1 MTDSPSTAVEYADVI
16 VVGARCAGSAVA
28 ATMARAGRRVIVLDS
43 AQFPSDTLSTHLL
56 WPGGLAELQALG
68 VLEQVEELGAPRL
81 TSAFAA
87 GAGYR
92 VPSEFAPAGGVD
104 YAMCVRRTGL
114 DAVLVGA
121 ARTAGAQVRERCR
134 VVELVWAGDRC
145 AGVRYRDRADVVVE
159 LRAPLVVG
167 ADGRRSTVAR
177 LCGAIEPFLHAPSGR
192 ECYYAYW
199 RDGSPSWR
207 HIAAQWRAGRDLGTA
222 FPCDDGLVLSL
233 VQPPV
238 SAESALGPG
247 RAEQRYTEAIA
258 RIPGLTERLRECER
272 VGRVRAATGI
282 ASYFRHS
289 SGPGWAL
296 AGDAGHFKDPVTAQG
311 IRDALRYGRLLAETA
326 APLLEHP
333 TALDL
338 ALAHWADRRLRECL
352 PIYQWTNRLARAEDM
367 HPLEIEL
374 YRTATR
380 DPSLAA
386 AVTGIFSRTTEP
398 GAVFT
403 PRRAVGLAAGALRHT
418 PTAAGAVLADVTR
431 ELRDAAADWHEART
445 ALRAH
450 RHPSAFPLPPSPV
463 VHPSRAGDEDV

>member
-1 MTDSPSTAVEYADVI
+1 MADSPSTAVEYADVI

-28 ATMARAGRRVIVLDS
+28 VTMARAGRRVIVLDS

-282 ASYFRHS
+282 ASYFRRS

-311 IRDALRYGRLLAETA
+311 IRDALRYGRLLAEAA

-333 TALDL
+333 KALDV

-374 YRTATR
+374 YRTATH

-386 AVTGIFSRTTEP
+386 AVTAIFSPPTQP
-398 GAVFT
+398 GGVFT
-403 PRRAVGLAAGALRHT
+403 PRRAVGLAAGALRHA

>member
-1 MTDSPSTAVEYADVI
+1 MADSSSTAVEYTDVI

-28 ATMARAGRRVIVLDS
+28 MTMARAGRRVIVLDS

-56 WPGGLAELQALG
+56 WPGGLAELDALG
-68 VLEQVEELGAPRL
+68 VLDQVEELGAPRL

-92 VPSEFAPAGGVD
+92 VPSEFAPADGID

-121 ARTAGAQVRERCR
+121 ARTAGAEVRERCR
-134 VVELVWAGDRC
+134 VLELVWADDRC
-145 AGVRYRDRADVVVE
+145 AGVRYRDRADAVVE

-177 LCGAIEPFLHAPSGR
+177 LCGAIEPFLHTPSGR

-199 RDGSPSWR
+199 REGSPSWR

-238 SAESALGPG
+238 SAEPALGPG
-247 RAEQRYTEAIA
+247 RAEQRYAEAIA
-258 RIPGLTERLRECER
+258 RIPGLAERLRDCER

-282 ASYFRHS
+282 ASYFRRS

-296 AGDAGHFKDPVTAQG
+296 AGDGGHFKDPVTAQG

-333 TALDL
+333 KALDL
-338 ALAHWADRRLRECL
+338 ALTHWADRRLRECL

-380 DPSLAA
+380 DRALAA
-386 AVTGIFSRTTEP
+386 AVTGIFSRTIGSIRPGST
-398 GAVFT
+398 GAVIDRIPRPRPAPLRRIRT
-403 PRRAVGLAAGALRHT
+403 ARAPPTGCIRRRAAPR
-418 PTAAGAVLADVTR
+418 TR
-431 ELRDAAADWHEART
+431 APDC
-445 ALRAH
+445 
-450 RHPSAFPLPPSPV
+450 
-463 VHPSRAGDEDV
+463 GDCGNP

>member
-1 MTDSPSTAVEYADVI
+1 MADSSSTAVEYTDVI

-28 ATMARAGRRVIVLDS
+28 MTMARAGRRVIVLDS

-56 WPGGLAELQALG
+56 WPGGLAELDALG
-68 VLEQVEELGAPRL
+68 VLDQVEELGAPRL

-92 VPSEFAPAGGVD
+92 VPSEFAPADGID

-121 ARTAGAQVRERCR
+121 ARTAGAEVRERCR
-134 VVELVWAGDRC
+134 VLELVWADDRC
-145 AGVRYRDRADVVVE
+145 AGVRYRDRADAVVE

-177 LCGAIEPFLHAPSGR
+177 LCGAIEPFLHTPSGR

-199 RDGSPSWR
+199 REGSPSWR

-238 SAESALGPG
+238 SAEPALGPG
-247 RAEQRYTEAIA
+247 RAEQRYAEAIA
-258 RIPGLTERLRECER
+258 RIPGLAERLRDCER

-282 ASYFRHS
+282 ASYFRRS

-296 AGDAGHFKDPVTAQG
+296 AGDGGHFKDPVTAQG

-333 TALDL
+333 KALDL
-338 ALAHWADRRLRECL
+338 ALTHWADRRLRECL

-380 DPSLAA
+380 DRALAA

-403 PRRAVGLAAGALRHT
+403 PRRAVGLAPRALPHT
-418 PTAAGAVLADVTR
+418 PTAPGALHGDETP
-431 ELRDAAADWHEART
+431 ELRHVGARDRRGQRIEQVDDEAFVAAAHPEPEPPTARV
-445 ALRAH
+445 A
-450 RHPSAFPLPPSPV
+450 
-463 VHPSRAGDEDV
+463 E

>member
-1 MTDSPSTAVEYADVI
+1 MADSSSTAVEYTDVI

-28 ATMARAGRRVIVLDS
+28 ITMAAAGRRVVVLDS
-43 AQFPSDTLSTHLL
+43 AHFPSDTLSTHLL
-56 WPGGLAELQALG
+56 WPGGLAELRALG
-68 VLEQVEELGAPRL
+68 VLDQVEQLGAPRL

-87 GAGYR
+87 GGGYR
-92 VPSEFAPAGGVD
+92 VPSEFTPADGID

-121 ARTAGAQVRERCR
+121 ARAAGADVRERRR
-134 VVELVWAGDRC
+134 VIELVWAHGRC
-145 AGVRYRDRADVVVE
+145 TGVRYRDRNDTVVE
-159 LRAPLVVG
+159 VRARLVVG

-177 LCGAIEPFLHAPSGR
+177 LCGASEPFLTTPSGR

-199 RDGSPSWR
+199 RDGASSWR

-222 FPCDDGLVLSL
+222 FPCDDGLLLSL

-238 SAESALGPG
+238 GEESGVGPG
-247 RAEQRYTEAIA
+247 RAEQRYSEAIT
-258 RIPGLTERLRECER
+258 RIPGLTERLRDCER
-272 VGRVRAATGI
+272 VGRVRSATGI
-282 ASYFRHS
+282 ASYFRLS

-333 TALDL
+333 KALDI
-338 ALAHWADRRLRECL
+338 AMAHWADRRLRDCL

-403 PRRAVGLAAGALRHT
+403 PRRAVGLAAGAVRHS

-445 ALRAH
+445 ALRSTRRPLTLLDSPALAD
-450 RHPSAFPLPPSPV
+450 HPF
-463 VHPSRAGDEDV
+463 RAGDEHV

>member
-1 MTDSPSTAVEYADVI
+1 MADSSSTAVEYTDVI

-28 ATMARAGRRVIVLDS
+28 MTMARAGRRVIVLDS

-56 WPGGLAELQALG
+56 WPGGLAELDALG
-68 VLEQVEELGAPRL
+68 VLDQVEELGAPRL

-92 VPSEFAPAGGVD
+92 VPSEFAPADGID

-121 ARTAGAQVRERCR
+121 ARTAGAEVRERCR
-134 VVELVWAGDRC
+134 VLELVWADDRC
-145 AGVRYRDRADVVVE
+145 AGVRYRDRADAVVE

-177 LCGAIEPFLHAPSGR
+177 LCGAIEPFLHTPSGR

-199 RDGSPSWR
+199 REGSPSWR

-238 SAESALGPG
+238 SAEPALGPG
-247 RAEQRYTEAIA
+247 RAEQRYAEAIA
-258 RIPGLTERLRECER
+258 RIPGLAERLRDCER

-282 ASYFRHS
+282 ASYFRRS

-296 AGDAGHFKDPVTAQG
+296 AGDGGHFKDPVTAQG

-333 TALDL
+333 KALDL
-338 ALAHWADRRLRECL
+338 ALTHWADRRLRECL

-380 DPSLAA
+380 DRALAA

-403 PRRAVGLAAGALRHT
+403 PRRGGGGGGGGGGGPPPPPPPAPGGGGGGGGGGAGAAAPAAGR
-418 PTAAGAVLADVTR
+418 P
-431 ELRDAAADWHEART
+431 AR
-445 ALRAH
+445 
-450 RHPSAFPLPPSPV
+450 
-463 VHPSRAGDEDV
+463 

>member
-1 MTDSPSTAVEYADVI
+1 MADSSSTAVEYTDVI

-28 ATMARAGRRVIVLDS
+28 MTMARAGRRVIVLDS

-56 WPGGLAELQALG
+56 WPGGLAELDALG
-68 VLEQVEELGAPRL
+68 VLDQVEELGAPRL

-92 VPSEFAPAGGVD
+92 VPSEFAPADGID

-121 ARTAGAQVRERCR
+121 ARTAGAEVRERCR
-134 VVELVWAGDRC
+134 VLELVWADDRC
-145 AGVRYRDRADVVVE
+145 AGVRYRDRADAVVE

-177 LCGAIEPFLHAPSGR
+177 LCGAIEPFLHTPSGR

-199 RDGSPSWR
+199 REGSPSWR

-238 SAESALGPG
+238 SAEPALGPG
-247 RAEQRYTEAIA
+247 RAEQRYAEAIA
-258 RIPGLTERLRECER
+258 RIPGLAERLRDCER

-282 ASYFRHS
+282 ASYFRRS

-296 AGDAGHFKDPVTAQG
+296 AGDGGHFKDPVTAQG

-333 TALDL
+333 KALDL
-338 ALAHWADRRLRECL
+338 ALTHWADRRLRECL

-380 DPSLAA
+380 DRALAA

-403 PRRAVGLAAGALRHT
+403 PRRGGGGGGGGGGGAPPPPPPPGGGGGGPPPRCGTPRPPRARSLRM
-418 PTAAGAVLADVTR
+418 
-431 ELRDAAADWHEART
+431 
-445 ALRAH
+445 
-450 RHPSAFPLPPSPV
+450 
-463 VHPSRAGDEDV
+463 

>member
-1 MTDSPSTAVEYADVI
+1 MADSSSTAVEYTDVI

-28 ATMARAGRRVIVLDS
+28 ITMAGAGRRVVVLDS
-43 AQFPSDTLSTHLL
+43 ARFPSDTLSTHLL
-56 WPGGLAELQALG
+56 WPGGLAELRALG
-68 VLEQVEELGAPRL
+68 VLDQVERLGAPRL

-87 GAGYR
+87 GGGYR
-92 VPSEFAPAGGVD
+92 VPSEFAAADGID
-104 YAMCVRRTGL
+104 YAMCVRRTGM

-121 ARTAGAQVRERCR
+121 ARAAGADVRERCR
-134 VVELVWAGDRC
+134 VTELRWTRGRC
-145 AGVRYRDRADVVVE
+145 AGVRYRDRDDNVVE
-159 LRAPLVVG
+159 VRAPLVVG

-177 LCGAIEPFLHAPSGR
+177 LCGADEPFLRAPSGR

-199 RDGSPSWR
+199 RDGARSWR

-222 FPCDDGLVLSL
+222 FPCDDGLLLSL

-238 SAESALGPG
+238 SNDGGLRPG
-247 RAEQRYTEAIA
+247 RAEQRYTDAIA
-258 RIPGLTERLRECER
+258 RLPGLTDRLRDCER
-272 VGRVRAATGI
+272 VGRVRSATGI
-282 ASYFRHS
+282 VSYFRRS

-311 IRDALRYGRLLAETA
+311 IRDALRYGRLLGETT

-333 TALDL
+333 KALDI
-338 ALAHWADRRLRECL
+338 ALAHWADARVRDCL
-352 PIYQWTNRLARAEDM
+352 PIYQWTNRLARAEAM

-374 YRTATR
+374 YRTATSDR
-380 DPSLAA
+380 SLAA

-403 PRRAVGLAAGALRHT
+403 PRRAVGLAAGAVRHT

-431 ELRDAAADWHEART
+431 ELRAAAADWHEART
-445 ALRAH
+445 ALRAVD
-450 RHPSAFPLPPSPV
+450 RRSSIPSTPIDHLF
-463 VHPSRAGDEDV
+463 RAGDEYV

>member
-1 MTDSPSTAVEYADVI
+1 MADSSSTAVEYTDVI

-28 ATMARAGRRVIVLDS
+28 MTMARAGRRVIVLDS

-56 WPGGLAELQALG
+56 WPGGLAELNALG

-92 VPSEFAPAGGVD
+92 VPSEFTPADGID

-121 ARTAGAQVRERCR
+121 ARAAGAEVRERCR
-134 VVELVWAGDRC
+134 VVELVWDRDRC
-145 AGVRYRDRADVVVE
+145 AGVRYRDRADAVVE
-159 LRAPLVVG
+159 LRAALVVG

-177 LCGAIEPFLHAPSGR
+177 LCGADEPFLHAPSGR

-199 RDGSPSWR
+199 REGSSSWR

-238 SAESALGPG
+238 SEEPGLGPG

-258 RIPGLTERLRECER
+258 RIPGLAERLRECER

-282 ASYFRHS
+282 ASYFRRS
-289 SGPGWAL
+289 SGPGWVL

-311 IRDALRYGRLLAETA
+311 IRDALRYGRLLADTA

-333 TALDL
+333 KALDL
-338 ALAHWADRRLRECL
+338 ALAHWAERRLRECL
-352 PIYQWTNRLARAEDM
+352 PIYQWTNRLARAEAM

-380 DPSLAA
+380 DRSLAA

-403 PRRAVGLAAGALRHT
+403 PRRAVGLAAGALRHA
-418 PTAAGAVLADVTR
+418 PAAAGAVLADMTR
-431 ELRDAAADWHEART
+431 ELREAAADWHEART
-445 ALRAH
+445 VLRAGH
-450 RHPSAFPLPPSPV
+450 HHPSAVPLCPND
-463 VHPSRAGDEDV
+463 HPSRAGDEDV

>member
-1 MTDSPSTAVEYADVI
+1 MADSSSTAVEYTDVI
-16 VVGARCAGSAVA
+16 VVGARCAGSAA
-28 ATMARAGRRVIVLDS
+28 AMTMARAGRRVIVLDS

-56 WPGGLAELQALG
+56 WPGGLAELDALG
-68 VLEQVEELGAPRL
+68 VLDQVEELGAPRL

-92 VPSEFAPAGGVD
+92 VPSEFAPADGID

-121 ARTAGAQVRERCR
+121 ARTAGAEVRERCR
-134 VVELVWAGDRC
+134 VTELVWEDDRC
-145 AGVRYRDRADVVVE
+145 AGVRYRDRADTVVE

-177 LCGAIEPFLHAPSGR
+177 LCGAIEPFLHTPSGR

-199 RDGSPSWR
+199 REGSPSWR

-238 SAESALGPG
+238 SAEPALGPG
-247 RAEQRYTEAIA
+247 RAEQRYAEAIA
-258 RIPGLTERLRECER
+258 RIPGLAERLRDCER

-282 ASYFRHS
+282 ASYFRRS

-326 APLLEHP
+326 APLLDHP
-333 TALDL
+333 KALDL
-338 ALAHWADRRLRECL
+338 ALTHWADRRLRECL

-380 DPSLAA
+380 DRALAA

-418 PTAAGAVLADVTR
+418 PTTAGAVLADVTR
-431 ELRDAAADWHEART
+431 ELREAAADWHEART
-445 ALRAH
+445 ALRANRDH
-450 RHPSAFPLPPSPV
+450 STSPRTPSPV
-463 VHPSRAGDEDV
+463 DHPSRAGDEDV